1 MMDRSEL
8 QITDRIVIPAGE
20 IKITAIRSQ
29 GAGGQNVN
37 KVSTAV
43 QLRFDVAAS
52 SLPATLKERLLKMKD
67 HRITREG
74 VIVIKAQQH
83 RSQEQNREEALR
95 RLQELV
101 SAAAVVRRKRRPTR
115 PTLGSQNRR
124 LDRKSRR
131 GRLKTA
137 RGRLSDFDDV

>member
-1 MMDRSEL
+1 MDRSGL
-8 QITDRIVIPAGE
+8 QITDRIFIPIGE
-20 IKITAIRSQ
+20 IEISAVRSQ

-37 KVSTAV
+37 KVATAV
-43 QLRFDVAAS
+43 HLRFDVEAS
-52 SLPATLKERLLKMKD
+52 SLPAALKERLLKMKD

-83 RSQEQNREEALR
+83 RSQEQNREVALR

-101 SAAAVVRRKRRPTR
+101 LAATVVHRKRRPTR
-115 PTLGSQNRR
+115 PTRGSQNRR

-131 GRLKTA
+131 GRLKTG
-137 RGRLSDFDDV
+137 RGRVSDLDES

>member
-1 MMDRSEL
+1 MTDRSEL
-8 QITDRIVIPAGE
+8 HITDRIFIPLAE
-20 IKITAIRSQ
+20 IDISAVRSQ

-37 KVSTAV
+37 KVASAV
-43 QLRFDVAAS
+43 HLRFDVAAS
-52 SLPATLKERLLKMKD
+52 SLPAALKERLLKIKD

-83 RSQEQNREEALR
+83 RSREQNREEALR

-101 SAAAVVRRKRRPTR
+101 SAAAAVRRKRRPTR
-115 PTLGSQNRR
+115 PTLGSRVRR

-137 RGRLSDFDDV
+137 RGRVSDFDDF